1 MAVTQAA
8 PGTVFAGIQPDP
20 DAVRALAA
28 EGLTVPISRTIPA
41 DLETPVSAYL
51 KIAQGDY
58 SFLLESVQG
67 GESLGRY
74 SFIGTNPST
83 VIRMDNGTAT
93 RTRHGASASRAYTDP
108 LKVLEEEIA
117 RTDLAVMP
125 GLPRFQGGA
134 VGYLGYETVR
144 YFEPRVPLPAEDALP
159 VPEAIFMFTD
169 SLVMF
174 DHVKHS
180 LTIIAYVS
188 PHGDVD
194 ENYETAVAAIE
205 DINARL
211 HTAVPTVRGT
221 GRPGEAQP
229 SMTEAQHHAM
239 VRAAKE
245 YIAAGDIIQSVLG
258 LRWSRPL
265 GVHPYSVYRALR
277 MINPSPY
284 MFYLNLDDVQI
295 VGASPE
301 MLVRVEGAHATT
313 RPIAGT
319 RRRGG
324 TPEEDAALAEELLAD
339 EKERAEHIML
349 VDLGR
354 NDLGRVCRA
363 GSVHVPTLMVVE
375 EFSHVMHI
383 VSQVE
388 GELAPG
394 KTAFDALR
402 SCFPAGTLSGAPK
415 VRAMEIIS
423 ELEGTTRGPYGG
435 AVGYFDYSGNMDMAI
450 TIRTMTVQDNT
461 AYIQAGGGIVADSDP
476 EEEYQEVCNKA
487 ASTMRAIDVAEEMER
502 DLHAG

>member
-1 MAVTQAA
+1 MAVMQSA
-8 PGTVFAGIQPDP
+8 PGTVFAGIQPDL
-20 DAVRALAA
+20 AEVRALAA

-51 KIAQGDY
+51 KVARGNY

-67 GESLGRY
+67 SESLGRY
-74 SFIGTNPST
+74 SFIGTTPST
-83 VIRMDNGTAT
+83 ILRLENGTVT
-93 RTRHGASASRAYTDP
+93 RMQDGESSTCTYTEP
-108 LKVLEEEIA
+108 LELLEEELA
-117 RTDLAVMP
+117 KTDLAVVP

-134 VGYLGYETVR
+134 VGYLSYETVR
-144 YFEPRVPLPAEDALP
+144 YFEPRVPLPSANTLP

-169 SLVMF
+169 SLIMF

-188 PHGDVD
+188 PHGDVR
-194 ENYETAVAAIE
+194 ENYQNAVAAIDE
-205 DINARL
+205 TNARL
-211 HTAVPTVRGT
+211 RNTVPTVRGH
-221 GRPGEAQP
+221 GDSGAAVP

-239 VRAAKE
+239 VQTAKE

-277 MINPSPY
+277 MVNPSPY
-284 MFYLNLDDVQI
+284 MYYLDLGDMQI

-301 MLVRVEGAHATT
+301 MLVRVEGSHVTT

-319 RRRGG
+319 RRRGT
-324 TPEEDAALAEELLAD
+324 TPEEDAALGEELLAS

-354 NDLGRVCRA
+354 NDLGRVCRP

-388 GELAPG
+388 GDLLPD

-450 TIRTMTVQDNT
+450 TIRTMTVQNNI

-476 EEEYQEVCNKA
+476 GEEYQEVCNKA

-502 DLHAG
+502 DLYAG

>member
-1 MAVTQAA
+1 MAVIQTTLGA
-8 PGTVFAGIQPDP
+8 VFAGIQPDIA
-20 DAVRALAA
+20 AVRSLTA

-67 GESLGRY
+67 SESLGRY

-83 VIRMDNGTAT
+83 ILRMDNGAAT
-93 RTRHGASASRAYTDP
+93 RARQGKTEAFTYADP
-108 LKVLEEEIA
+108 LALLEEE
-117 RTDLAVMP
+117 LAKTKFAAMP

-180 LTIIAYVS
+180 LTIIAYVP

-194 ENYETAVAAIE
+194 ANYEQAVAAIE

-211 HTAVPTVRGT
+211 HTTVPTVRGT
-221 GRPGEAQP
+221 GRPGAARP

-313 RPIAGT
+313 RPSAGT

-324 TPEEDAALAEELLAD
+324 TPEEDAALAEELLAS

-354 NDLGRVCRA
+354 NDLGRVCRP

-415 VRAMEIIS
+415 VRAMEVIS

-450 TIRTMTVQDNT
+450 TIRTMTVQDDT

-476 EEEYQEVCNKA
+476 EEEYQEVRNKA

>member
-1 MAVTQAA
+1 MAALQAA
-8 PGTVFAGIQPDP
+8 PGTVFSGIQPDR
-20 DAVRALAA
+20 ATVRSLTSQ
-28 EGLTVPISRTIPA
+28 GFTVPISHTIPA

-51 KIAQGDY
+51 KIAQGNY

-67 GESLGRY
+67 SESLGRY

-83 VIRMDNGTAT
+83 IIRMDNGAAT
-93 RTRHGASASRAYTDP
+93 RTQHGEREVSSYTDP
-108 LKVLEEEIA
+108 LELLEEELSK
-117 RTDLAVMP
+117 TDLAVMP

-134 VGYLGYETVR
+134 VGYLSYESVR
-144 YFEPRVPLPAEDALP
+144 YFEPRVPLPAENALP
-159 VPEAIFMFTD
+159 VPEAVFMFTD
-169 SLVMF
+169 SLIMF

-180 LTIIAYVS
+180 LTIISYVS
-188 PHGDVD
+188 PHGDAD
-194 ENYETAVAAIE
+194 ENYQRAVAAIE
-205 DINARL
+205 EINARL
-211 HTAVPTVRGT
+211 QCAVPTVRGS
-221 GRPGEAQP
+221 GDPGKAMP
-229 SMTEAQHHAM
+229 SKTEAQHHAM
-239 VRAAKE
+239 VRSAKE

-258 LRWSRPL
+258 LRWSRSL

-277 MINPSPY
+277 MVNPSPY
-284 MFYLNLDDVQI
+284 MYYLDLDDVQI

-301 MLVRVEGAHATT
+301 MLVRVEGSHATT

-319 RRRGG
+319 RRRGS
-324 TPEEDAALAEELLAD
+324 TLEEDAALAEELLAS

-354 NDLGRVCRA
+354 NDLGRVCRP

-388 GELAPG
+388 GELLPD

-450 TIRTMTVQDNT
+450 TIRTMTVQDGT

-502 DLHAG
+502 DFHAR

>member
-1 MAVTQAA
+1 MAVMQTA
-8 PGTVFAGIQPDP
+8 PGIVFAGIQPDLA
-20 DAVRALAA
+20 AVRALAA
-28 EGLTVPISRTIPA
+28 EGLTVPISLTIPA

-67 GESLGRY
+67 SESLGRY

-83 VIRMDNGTAT
+83 VLRMDNGMAT
-93 RTRHGASASRAYTDP
+93 CKQGGVRETRAYSDP
-108 LKVLEEEIA
+108 LAMLQEE
-117 RTDLAVMP
+117 LAKTNFAAMP

-134 VGYLGYETVR
+134 VGYLGYESVR
-144 YFEPRVPLPAEDALP
+144 YFEPRVPLPVENALP
-159 VPEAIFMFTD
+159 VPEAVFMFTD

-174 DHVKHS
+174 DHFKHS
-180 LTIIAYVS
+180 LTIISYVP
-188 PHGDVD
+188 PHGDVAA
-194 ENYETAVAAIE
+194 NYQDAVERVETIH
-205 DINARL
+205 ARL
-211 HTAVPTVRGT
+211 QRTVPFVRDTTSSGAGVPTKSET
-221 GRPGEAQP
+221 
-229 SMTEAQHHAM
+229 QHHAM

-245 YIAAGDIIQSVLG
+245 YIAAGDIIQAVLG
-258 LRWSRPL
+258 LRWTRQL

-284 MFYLNLDDVQI
+284 MYYLQLDDMQI

-301 MLVRVEGAHATT
+301 MLVRVEGSHVTT

-319 RRRGG
+319 RRRGS
-324 TPEEDAALAEELLAD
+324 TPEEDAALAAELLANA
-339 EKERAEHIML
+339 KERAEHIML

-354 NDLGRVCRA
+354 NDLGRVCRP

-388 GELAPG
+388 GELLPD

-450 TIRTMTVQDNT
+450 TIRTMTVKDNT

>member
-1 MAVTQAA
+1 MAVLQTT
-8 PGTVFAGIQPDP
+8 PGTVFAGIQPDLNE
-20 DAVRALAA
+20 VRTLAA
-28 EGLTVPISRTIPA
+28 QGLTVPISRTIPA

-67 GESLGRY
+67 SESLGRY
-74 SFIGTNPST
+74 SFIGTNSSK
-83 VIRMDNGTAT
+83 VIRMDEGTAT
-93 RTRHGASASRAYTDP
+93 LTQIGERETRTYAGP
-108 LKVLEEEIA
+108 LKLLEEEL
-117 RTDLAVMP
+117 TKTNLAVMP

-134 VGYLGYETVR
+134 VGYLSYDTVR
-144 YFEPRVPLPAEDALP
+144 YFEPRVPLPAENALP

-169 SLVMF
+169 NLIMF

-180 LTIIAYVS
+180 LTIISYVS
-188 PHGDVD
+188 PHGNVA
-194 ENYETAVAAIE
+194 ENYDAAVAAIE

-211 HTAVPTVRGT
+211 QSSVPTVRGT
-221 GRPGEAQP
+221 GNPGAATP
-229 SMTEAQHHAM
+229 NTTEPEHHEM

-245 YIAAGDIIQSVLG
+245 YIAAGDIIQAVLG
-258 LRWSRPL
+258 LRWSRSL

-284 MFYLNLDDVQI
+284 MYYLNLEDMQI

-301 MLVRVEGAHATT
+301 MLVRVEGSHVTT

-319 RRRGG
+319 RRRGS
-324 TPEEDAALAEELLAD
+324 TPEEDAALAEELLASA
-339 EKERAEHIML
+339 KERAEHIML

-354 NDLGRVCRA
+354 NDLGRVCRP
-363 GSVHVPTLMVVE
+363 GTVHVPTLMVVE

-388 GELAPG
+388 GELMPD

-450 TIRTMTVQDNT
+450 TIRTMTVQDGT

>member
-1 MAVTQAA
+1 MAVIQSA
-8 PGTVFAGIQPDP
+8 PGTVFSGIQPDF
-20 DAVRALAA
+20 AEVRSLTAR
-28 EGLTVPISRTIPA
+28 GLTVPISRTIPA

-67 GESLGRY
+67 SESLGRY
-74 SFIGTNPST
+74 SFIGTNPSKI
-83 VIRMDNGTAT
+83 IRMDGGTAT
-93 RTRHGASASRAYTDP
+93 LTETGEQKTRSYAGP
-108 LKVLEEEIA
+108 LKLLEEELA
-117 RTDLAVMP
+117 KTDLAVMP

-134 VGYLGYETVR
+134 VGYLSYDTVR
-144 YFEPRVPLPAEDALP
+144 YFEPRVPLPEENALP
-159 VPEAIFMFTD
+159 VPDAIFMFTD

-180 LTIIAYVS
+180 LTIISYVS
-188 PHGDVD
+188 PHGDVA
-194 ENYETAVAAIE
+194 ENYAVAVAAIE

-211 HTAVPTVRGT
+211 RSAVPTVHGT
-221 GRPGEAQP
+221 GIPGVATP
-229 SMTEAQHHAM
+229 NKTESEHHEM
-239 VRAAKE
+239 VRIAKE
-245 YIAAGDIIQSVLG
+245 YIAAGDIIQAVLG
-258 LRWSRPL
+258 LRWSRSL

-284 MFYLNLDDVQI
+284 MFYLNLADVQI

-301 MLVRVEGAHATT
+301 MLVRVEGSHATT

-319 RRRGG
+319 RRRGT
-324 TPEEDAALAEELLAD
+324 TPEEDAALAAELLAD

-354 NDLGRVCRA
+354 NDLGRVCRP

-388 GELAPG
+388 GELMPD

-502 DLHAG
+502 DLHAR

>member
-1 MAVTQAA
+1 MAVMQTT
-8 PGTVFAGIQPDP
+8 PGTVFAGVQPGLD
-20 DAVRALAA
+20 DVRALAA
-28 EGLTVPISRTIPA
+28 QGLTVPIARTIPA

-51 KIAQGDY
+51 KIAEGDY

-67 GESLGRY
+67 SESLGRY
-74 SFIGTNPST
+74 SFIGTNPT
-83 VIRMDNGTAT
+83 TTIRMDNGTAT
-93 RTRHGASASRAYTDP
+93 RTQAGATTVCAYEEP
-108 LKVLEEEIA
+108 LQLLQAELA
-117 RTDLAVMP
+117 RIDLAAMP

-134 VGYLGYETVR
+134 VGYLSYEAVR
-144 YFEPRVPLPAEDALP
+144 YFEPRVPMPAANTLP
-159 VPEAIFMFTD
+159 VPEALYMFTD
-169 SLVMF
+169 SLIMF

-188 PHGDVD
+188 PHGDVAA
-194 ENYETAVAAIE
+194 NYADAVAAIE

-211 HTAVPTVRGT
+211 RRAVPEVYGT
-221 GRPGEAQP
+221 PNVGAATPTK
-229 SMTEAQHHAM
+229 TEPEHHDM

-245 YIAAGDIIQSVLG
+245 YIAAGDIIQTVLG
-258 LRWSRPL
+258 LRWARPL

-284 MFYLNLDDVQI
+284 MYYLHLDDVQI

-301 MLVRVEGAHATT
+301 MLVRVEGDHVTT

-319 RRRGG
+319 RRRGA
-324 TPEEDAALAEELLAD
+324 TPEEDAALAAELLAD
-339 EKERAEHIML
+339 AKERAEHIML

-354 NDLGRVCRA
+354 NDLGRVCRP

-388 GELAPG
+388 GELLPD

-450 TIRTMTVQDNT
+450 TIRTMTVHNGT

-476 EEEYQEVCNKA
+476 AEEYQEVCNKA

-502 DLHAG
+502 DLHAR

>member
-1 MAVTQAA
+1 MQSA
-8 PGTVFAGIQPDP
+8 PGTVFSGIQPDL
-20 DAVRALAA
+20 AEVRTLAA
-28 EGLTVPISRTIPA
+28 QGLTVPISRTIPA

-67 GESLGRY
+67 SESLGRY
-74 SFIGTNPST
+74 SFIGTNPYK
-83 VIRMDNGTAT
+83 VIRMVDGTAT
-93 RTRHGASASRAYTDP
+93 LTEIGEQETKTYDGP
-108 LKVLEEEIA
+108 LKLLEEELDKTEI
-117 RTDLAVMP
+117 AVMP

-134 VGYLGYETVR
+134 VGYLSYDTVR
-144 YFEPRVPLPAEDALP
+144 YFEPRVPLPAENTLP

-169 SLVMF
+169 SLIMF

-188 PHGDVD
+188 PHGDVT
-194 ENYETAVAAIE
+194 ENYATAVAAIDE
-205 DINARL
+205 INGRL
-211 HTAVPTVRGT
+211 HNPVPTVRGT
-221 GRPGEAQP
+221 GDSGIAVPNK
-229 SMTEAQHHAM
+229 SEAQHHEM

-258 LRWSRPL
+258 LRWSRQL

-277 MINPSPY
+277 MVNPSPY
-284 MFYLNLDDVQI
+284 MYYLDLDDVQI

-301 MLVRVEGAHATT
+301 MLVRVEGSHVTT

-319 RRRGG
+319 RRRGT
-324 TPEEDAALAEELLAD
+324 TPAEDAALAEELLAS

-354 NDLGRVCRA
+354 NDLGRVCRP
-363 GSVHVPTLMVVE
+363 GTVHVPTLMLVE

-388 GELAPG
+388 GELLPD

-450 TIRTMTVQDNT
+450 TIRTMTVQDGT

>member
-1 MAVTQAA
+1 MAVVQTA
-8 PGTVFAGIQPDP
+8 PGAVFTGIQPDFET
-20 DAVRALAA
+20 VEALTAQ
-28 EGLTVPISRTIPA
+28 GLTVPLSRTIPA

-51 KIAQGDY
+51 KLARGGY

-74 SFIGTNPST
+74 SFIGVNPST
-83 VIRMDNGTAT
+83 TIRMDKGTAIRSQNGTRET
-93 RTRHGASASRAYTDP
+93 RAYADP
-108 LKVLEEEIA
+108 LALLAEEIA
-117 RTDLAVMP
+117 KTALAVMP

-144 YFEPRVPLPAEDALP
+144 YFEPRVPLPAADAPP

-169 SLVMF
+169 SLIMF

-188 PHGDVD
+188 PHGDVGS
-194 ENYETAVAAIE
+194 NYDAAVDAIE
-205 DINARL
+205 ETGARL
-211 HTAVPTVRGT
+211 RQAVPTVRGA
-221 GRPGEAQP
+221 GNPGAAAP
-229 SMTEAQHHAM
+229 SMAEADHHHM

-245 YIAAGDIIQSVLG
+245 YIAAGDIIQAVLG

-301 MLVRVEGAHATT
+301 MLVRVEGSHATT

-319 RRRGG
+319 RRRGA
-324 TPEEDAALAEELLAD
+324 TPEEDAALAAELLAS

-354 NDLGRVCRA
+354 NDLGRVCRP

-423 ELEGTTRGPYGG
+423 ELEGAARGPYGG

-450 TIRTMTVQDNT
+450 TIRTMTVKDNT